1 MKRKTEKKK
10 QIAQI
15 ARILAGC
22 GVFSLGLNLFILPL
36 GLYSG
41 GIVGLSQLLAL
52 AWKNGVSGSAGA
64 LNLYG
69 VIFLLLNL
77 PVLALAR
84 FQLGR
89 SFFYKT
95 LIGTLGISA
104 FSALI
109 PQPAV
114 PLVSD
119 PAVAIIIG
127 GAVTGMGIGIML
139 TAGGSGGG
147 IEVVGVWISKRNP
160 GFSVGKL
167 AGAFNAA
174 LYVVYFFLFDH
185 ATVIYSLLYMVF
197 YSIALDRAH
206 EQNINA
212 RVTIFTKKS
221 GLDWA
226 IMRET
231 GRGVTEWD
239 GCGAF
244 TSEGSHILVTIIN
257 KYEIDEVMRIIL
269 GIDRDAFVVI
279 DEGIRVYGNFQRRL

>member
-1 MKRKTEKKK
+1 MKRITENKRFLQIGKT
-10 QIAQI
+10 
-15 ARILAGC
+15 LAGC
-22 GVFSLGLNLFILPL
+22 CVFALGLNLFILPL

-41 GIVGLSQLLAL
+41 GMVGLSQLAAYLWEQTAFG
-52 AWKNGVSGSAGA
+52 AAGQI
-64 LNLYG
+64 NIYG
-69 VIFLLLNL
+69 VCYLLLNL
-77 PVLALAR
+77 PVLALAWTR
-84 FQLGR
+84 LGR
-89 SFFYKT
+89 SFFAKT
-95 LIGTLGISA
+95 VIGTLGISLS
-104 FSALI
+104 SALI
-109 PQPAV
+109 PQPTV

-127 GAVTGMGIGIML
+127 GAVTGFGIGIML

-147 IEVVGVWISKRNP
+147 IEVVGVWLAKRNP

-167 AGAFNAA
+167 VGIFNAA
-174 LYVVYFFLFDH
+174 LYIVYFFLFDH

-197 YSIALDRAH
+197 YSIALDRSH
-206 EQNINA
+206 YQNINA
-212 RVTIFTKKS
+212 RVTIFTKRP

-239 GCGAF
+239 GCGAY

-257 KYEIDEVMRIIL
+257 KYEIDEILQIIH
-269 GIDRDAFVVI
+269 GIDADAFVVI

>member
-1 MKRKTEKKK
+1 MKQKMTGK
-10 QIAQI
+10 QAQKL

-22 GVFSLGLNLFILPL
+22 CVFALGLNLFILPL

-41 GIVGLSQLLAL
+41 GVVGLAQLLAL
-52 AWKNGVSGSAGA
+52 AWAELASGAGRI
-64 LNLYG
+64 NVYG
-69 VIFLLLNL
+69 VCFFLLNV
-77 PVLALAR
+77 PILALAR
-84 FQLGR
+84 LRLGR
-89 SFFYKT
+89 SFFLKT
-95 LIGTLGISA
+95 VIGTLGISA

-114 PLVSD
+114 PIVSD

-127 GAVTGMGIGIML
+127 GAVTGFGIGLML

-147 IEVVGVWISKRNP
+147 IEVVGVWLSKRNP
-160 GFSVGKL
+160 AFSVGKL
-167 AGAFNAA
+167 SVGFNVV
-174 LYVVYFFLFDH
+174 LYVIYFFLFDH

-197 YSIALDRAH
+197 YSIALDRSH
-206 EQNINA
+206 YQNINA
-212 RVTIFTKKS
+212 RVTIFTKRA

-226 IMRET
+226 LMREL

-239 GCGAF
+239 GCGAY

-257 KYEIDEVMRIIL
+257 KYELDETMQIIRAT
-269 GIDRDAFVVI
+269 DPDAFVVV

>member
-1 MKRKTEKKK
+1 MKQKMTGK
-10 QIAQI
+10 QAQKL

-22 GVFSLGLNLFILPL
+22 CVFALGLNLFILPL

-41 GIVGLSQLLAL
+41 GVVGLAQLLAL
-52 AWKNGVSGSAGA
+52 AWTELTSGAGRI
-64 LNLYG
+64 NVYG
-69 VIFLLLNL
+69 VCFFLLNV
-77 PVLALAR
+77 PILALAR
-84 FQLGR
+84 LQLGQ
-89 SFFYKT
+89 SFFLKT
-95 LIGTLGISA
+95 VIGTLGISA

-114 PLVSD
+114 PIVSD

-127 GAVTGMGIGIML
+127 GAVTGFGIGLML

-147 IEVVGVWISKRNP
+147 IEVVGVWLSKRNP
-160 GFSVGKL
+160 AFSVGKL
-167 AGAFNAA
+167 SVGFNVA
-174 LYVVYFFLFDH
+174 LYVIYFFLFDH

-197 YSIALDRAH
+197 YSIALDRSH
-206 EQNINA
+206 YQNINA
-212 RVTIFTKKS
+212 RVTIFTKRA

-226 IMRET
+226 LMREL

-239 GCGAF
+239 GCGAY

-257 KYEIDEVMRIIL
+257 KYELDETMQIIRAT
-269 GIDRDAFVVI
+269 DPDAFVVV

>member
-1 MKRKTEKKK
+1 MKQYTGKK
-10 QIAQI
+10 QTAQI
-15 ARILAGC
+15 VKILAGC
-22 GVFSLGLNLFILPL
+22 CVFSLGLNLFILPL

-41 GIVGLSQLLAL
+41 GLVGLSQLVAL
-52 AWKNGVSGSAGA
+52 AWKSVMTGDAGK
-64 LNLYG
+64 LNMYG
-69 VIFLLLNL
+69 VCFFLLNL

-84 FQLGR
+84 WKLGR

-109 PQPAV
+109 PQPTV

-139 TAGGSGGG
+139 TSGGSGGG
-147 IEVVGVWISKRNP
+147 IEVIGVWLSKKNP
-160 GFSVGKL
+160 AFSVGKL
-167 AGAFNAA
+167 AGCFNAA
-174 LYVVYFFLFDH
+174 LYLVYFFIFDH

-244 TSEGSHILVTIIN
+244 TNEGSHILVTIIN
-257 KYEIDEVMRIIL
+257 KYEIDEVMHIIL
-269 GIDRDAFVVI
+269 SIDRDAFVVI